1 MKKFTILG
9 TGWLGF
15 ELAKQLKNKYEV
27 IVSARNDEKLV
38 EYKNLGFNSY
48 ILNEYHF
55 SHLDNLLDTNYL
67 FINYPPSKFN
77 DYLQF
82 LEKNIIIRKLRI
94 LKKLYL
100 LVQHLFIRIMKVF
113 LMKIILLKFLVI
125 NWFLMLRILY

>member
-48 ILNEYHF
+48 LSNSLTSMILI
-55 SHLDNLLDTNYL
+55 SL
-67 FINYPPSKFN
+67 FLCCFICSAYP
-77 DYLQF
+77 
-82 LEKNIIIRKLRI
+82 
-94 LKKLYL
+94 
-100 LVQHLFIRIMKVF
+100 
-113 LMKIILLKFLVI
+113 
-125 NWFLMLRILY
+125 